1 MSTQTSVSQHGQG
14 SSEREQFV
22 AAMGHVAAPV
32 AVITT
37 DGPAG
42 RFGITV
48 SSVTSAS
55 ADPPMMMAC
64 INRRSPAFAAI
75 IENGCFVI
83 NMLSHDHVGVAE
95 NFAGRAGV
103 FPAFDFGCAAW
114 KPGQAGGWL
123 LDGAL
128 ASFDC
133 TLEQSVDVGTHG
145 VIIGGVQHTYLQ
157 PAMTL
162 LHFRRAFHRPEPVL
176 HNS

>member
-1 MSTQTSVSQHGQG
+1 MSTQASVSQHGQG
-14 SSEREQFV
+14 SSERDMFV

-75 IENGCFVI
+75 IENGGFVI
-83 NMLSHDHVGVAE
+83 NMLSHGHVGVAE
-95 NFAGRAGV
+95 NFAGRAGM
-103 FPAFDFGCAAW
+103 FPAFDFACAAW

-128 ASFDC
+128 AAFECS
-133 TLEQSVDVGTHG
+133 LERAVDVGTHG
-145 VIIGGVQHTYLQ
+145 VIIGNVGHTCLQ
-157 PAMTL
+157 PALTL
-162 LHFRRAFHRPEPVL
+162 LHFRRGFHRPEPVL